1 MVTGGRCGFVGGSS
15 FTERERERDEEEERM
30 RHRGRIK
37 KEYINEVVK
46 Q

>member
-15 FTERERERDEEEERM
+15 FTERERDEEEERM

>member
-1 MVTGGRCGFVGGSS
+1 MGLLVVLASEKR
-15 FTERERERDEEEERM
+15 ERERERYEEEERM

>member
-1 MVTGGRCGFVGGSS
+1 MGLLVVLASEKRER
-15 FTERERERDEEEERM
+15 ERERERDEEEERM